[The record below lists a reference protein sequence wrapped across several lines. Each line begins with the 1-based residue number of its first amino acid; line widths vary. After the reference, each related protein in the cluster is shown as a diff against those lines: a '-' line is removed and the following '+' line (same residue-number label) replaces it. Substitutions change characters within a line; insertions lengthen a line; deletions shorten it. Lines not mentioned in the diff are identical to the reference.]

1 MQVGDGTVKVTRG
14 RRESSRAG
22 WVVVRERRQ
31 VARYG
36 PLCMFEDNGQ
46 TLREHVMAGT
56 SAWAAEWQR
65 AAAKQSKLNLD
76 EIGTR
81 KIQGR

>member
-1 MQVGDGTVKVTRG
+1 MKEVTRG
-14 RRESSRAG
+14 RREFTSGVGRDSG
-22 WVVVRERRQ
+22 QVVRC
-31 VARYG
+31 G

-46 TLREHVMAGT
+46 GLREYVMAGT

-65 AAAKQSKLNLD
+65 VAAKQSKLNLD